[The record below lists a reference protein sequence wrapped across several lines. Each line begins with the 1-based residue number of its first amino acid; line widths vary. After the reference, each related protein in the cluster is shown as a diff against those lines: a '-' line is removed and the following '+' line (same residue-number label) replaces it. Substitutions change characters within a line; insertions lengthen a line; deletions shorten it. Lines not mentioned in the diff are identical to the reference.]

1 MSVVGGSVPG
11 MTTEKG
17 TEVHGAPAR
26 KDSDGA
32 EERGRGRAAGPL
44 GVEGA
49 AEPVPL
55 RSVLPRITAAA
66 PHLLPWAGL
75 LAAAAYAVLLV
86 WYRSFYGYFGVAPSD
101 VGLDRLEVL
110 TQAAVAGALFGGV
123 AFGAFG
129 VELLFTGREPAPPLW
144 RIPLLRTIVLV
155 SALSAAVLAALGLAP
170 VAIVPATFAVAW
182 LGRYGYKRLRR
193 RPLRALSPTARRNMQ
208 VGYISSVA
216 LVCGLFGLAENGTA
230 AARDA
235 AAGRPPGG
243 LAAAL
248 GVRLQP
254 LVVTTTDGRTPAWA
268 HGRRLVLVGRS
279 TAGIVL
285 HDPSAGWTLVVPADG
300 LVLSTTRNSA
310 AS

>member
-1 MSVVGGSVPG
+1 

-17 TEVHGAPAR
+17 TEVPGEPAGR
-26 KDSDGA
+26 HSEGA
-32 EERGRGRAAGPL
+32 EEGTGGRAAGVL
-44 GVEGA
+44 GAQGA
-49 AEPVPL
+49 TEPVPL
-55 RSVLPRITAAA
+55 RSMLPRITAAA

-86 WYRSFYGYFGVAPSD
+86 WYRSFYDYFGIAPSD

-110 TQAAVAGALFGGV
+110 TQAAVAGALCGGV

-129 VELLFTGREPAPPLW
+129 VELLFTSRDPAPPLW
-144 RIPLLRTIVLV
+144 RVPLLRTIVLV
-155 SALSAAVLAALGLAP
+155 SALSAAALAALGLAP
-170 VAIVPATFAVAW
+170 VAIVPAAFAAAW

-208 VGYISSVA
+208 VGYIGSVA
-216 LVCGLFGLAENGTA
+216 LVCGLFGLAENGRA
-230 AARDA
+230 AAKDA
-235 AAGRPPGG
+235 AAGRTPGG
-243 LAAAL
+243 LASAL

-254 LVVTTTDGRTPAWA
+254 LVITTTDGQTPAWA

-285 HDPSAGWTLVVPADG
+285 HDLSAGRTLVVPADG
-300 LVLSTTRNSA
+300 LVLSTARNSA
-310 AS
+310 AG